1 MEDSSVKGMEKGQKK
16 RHFKDRNS
24 LILKIDDLSNVS
36 FFETYG
42 PVTFK
47 MANNKM
53 LLLIRHPIK
62 CHMERLTLLKN
73 ARYSWI

>member
-1 MEDSSVKGMEKGQKK
+1 MEYSGVKGMEKGQKK
-16 RHFKDRNS
+16 RNFKNRNS
-24 LILKIDDLSNVS
+24 LILKIDDLS

-73 ARYSWI
+73 VR